1 MEDNKRQPEHKP
13 GLKNSKAFWAVIYVL
28 IAAMLLGGIYMV
40 AREYIWIPGP
50 YVPPPTP
57 APTIAATPVPTMAP
71 SDTPLVT
78 PSPTPYVQKI
88 PTRIYFT
95 AYERQADIFPV
106 GITED
111 GAMDTLDSAKDSAWY
126 QFGPSPGEPGNAIL
140 NGHVKWK
147 GELGTFSILKE
158 MKVGDEI
165 VIEYD
170 DGSFKYFE
178 VTNLD
183 TYLLDKIPSS
193 VMDLSGE
200 SRTTLITCLGDYDR
214 HLGTSRSRVV
224 AVCKEKGAASVTAAP
239 STSTAP
245 ATIADE

>member
-1 MEDNKRQPEHKP
+1 MEDKRQPENGKK

-40 AREYIWIPGP
+40 VREYIWIPGP

-57 APTIAATPVPTMAP
+57 APTVAPTPAPTLAPSATPLP
-71 SDTPLVT
+71 T

-95 AYERQADIFPV
+95 NYERQADIFPV
-106 GITED
+106 GVDED
-111 GAMDTLDSAKDSAWY
+111 NRMGTLNSAKDSAWY

-158 MKVGDEI
+158 MKVGDEV

-170 DGSFKYFE
+170 DSSFKYFD

-183 TYLLDKIPSS
+183 TYLLDEIPAS
-193 VMDLSGE
+193 VMDLAGE
-200 SRTTLITCLGDYDR
+200 SRMTLITCLGDYDTSI
-214 HLGTSRSRVV
+214 GTSRSRVV
-224 AVCKEKGAASVTAAP
+224 AVCKERGVASVTAAP
-239 STSTAP
+239 SASAAP
-245 ATIADE
+245 SAIAD